1 MGDREKASLRL
12 QFNPQIRLELHGATI
27 TSDAGLLP
35 IRELDDALGL
45 TPIASDYLQESRTG
59 RNIRHHPVPLLRQSI
74 YSRLAGY
81 DDTNDAERLSQ
92 DPAMRVVLG
101 WQGSDRNAARTNTM
115 SRFET
120 ETLTQE
126 DNLNPN
132 PPKDTDG
139 RREDSGRMGEG
150 ATGEMAGLHWG
161 RLEVGGRSSV
171 AA

>member
-27 TSDAGLLP
+27 TSDAGLLAF
-35 IRELDDALGL
+35 RELDDALDL

-59 RNIRHHPVPLLRQSI
+59 RNIRHHLVPLLRQSI

-92 DPAMRVVLG
+92 DPAMRVVVG

-126 DNLNPN
+126 DNLTRIPHLAQTSDAVN
-132 PPKDTDG
+132 
-139 RREDSGRMGEG
+139 RQLSCF
-150 ATGEMAGLHWG
+150 
-161 RLEVGGRSSV
+161 SSRYMNLLAV
-171 AA
+171 FQI

>member
-1 MGDREKASLRL
+1 MTAKRPLFGSNSIPKSGWSYMVPPSPPTPDCWHSENWMTA
-12 QFNPQIRLELHGATI
+12 
-27 TSDAGLLP
+27 
-35 IRELDDALGL
+35 LDL

-59 RNIRHHPVPLLRQSI
+59 RNIRHHLVPLLRQSI

-92 DPAMRVVLG
+92 DPAMRVVVG

-132 PPKDTDG
+132 PPKDTEG
-139 RREDSGRMGEG
+139 RREESGRGMRELQGK
-150 ATGEMAGLHWG
+150 
-161 RLEVGGRSSV
+161 
-171 AA
+171 